1 MMQPKSNSSALL
13 LSVPVVTSFAAAM
26 VLSIVALPESV
37 SSFRPDFVALVLIFW
52 CLYYPDRVG
61 LLVAFAVG
69 LLADAMYFGILGQ
82 HAISKLV
89 IAYVIL
95 KFVSDSDLKNHALQ
109 QSVAVLFLL
118 LLNVL
123 ILTVISRLVHGQ
135 YGSHMVWLTPFVGTI
150 MWYLFASFRRTRKP
164 RRYGI
169 FQ

>member
-13 LSVPVVTSFAAAM
+13 LSVPVVISFAVAM
-26 VLSIVALPESV
+26 VLSVVALPESV
-37 SSFRPDFVALVLIFW
+37 SNFRPDFVALVLIFW
-52 CLYYPDRVG
+52 CLYHPSRVG
-61 LLVAFAVG
+61 LVLAFSVG

-89 IAYVIL
+89 IAYVLL
-95 KFVSDSDLKNHALQ
+95 KFVSDSDLKNRTLQ
-109 QSVAVLFLL
+109 QSVIVLLLL

-123 ILTVISRLVHGQ
+123 IVTVVSRLVHGQ
-135 YGSHMVWLTPFVGTI
+135 FGSLLVWQTPFVGAV
-150 MWYLFASFRRTRKP
+150 MWYLFASFRRMRTP

>member
-1 MMQPKSNSSALL
+1 
-13 LSVPVVTSFAAAM
+13 M
-26 VLSIVALPESV
+26 VLSVVALPESV
-37 SSFRPDFVALVLIFW
+37 SKFRPDFVALVLIFW
-52 CLYYPDRVG
+52 CLYYPSRVG

-82 HAISKLV
+82 HAFAKLV

-95 KFVSDSDLKNHALQ
+95 RFVSDSNPKNRALQ
-109 QSVAVLFLL
+109 QSVIVLLLL

-123 ILTVISRLVHGQ
+123 ILTVISRLVHGH
-135 YGSHMVWLTPFVGTI
+135 YGSHMVWLTPLVGAV
-150 MWYLFASFRRTRKP
+150 MWYLFASFRRTRTP